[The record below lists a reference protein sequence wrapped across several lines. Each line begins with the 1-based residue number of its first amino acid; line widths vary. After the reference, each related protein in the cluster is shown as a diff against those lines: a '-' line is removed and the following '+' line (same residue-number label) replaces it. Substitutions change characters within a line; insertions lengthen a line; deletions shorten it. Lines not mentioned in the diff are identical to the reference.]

1 MSDLFT
7 TGQIAEMLREPPTRV
22 EYIIRRHRLK
32 PVDRVGIIR
41 LFNEVQVAA
50 IKEKIF
56 NMQIRVRG

>member
-7 TGQIAEMLREPPTRV
+7 TGQIADMLREPPTRV
-22 EYIIRRHRLK
+22 EYIIRRHHIK

-56 NMQIRVRG
+56 NMQIRG